1 MKKYRYTSP
10 KYPITKKDLKWVSL
24 EQMLKKASKNKLFDK
39 AYREETQ
46 RLRLAKQIR
55 ELRTSKRL
63 TQKAVAK
70 RADMPQS
77 VIARIESG
85 DRGISV
91 DTLGRIAHTLGKEV
105 QLV

>member
-1 MKKYRYTSP
+1 MKKIKISE
-10 KYPITKKDLKWVSL
+10 KDLKWRSFEEVL
-24 EQMLKKASKNKLFDK
+24 TDLSKNKAFRE
-39 AYREETQ
+39 AYTEESA
-46 RLRLAKQIR
+46 RRRLAKQIR
-55 ELRTSKRL
+55 ELRIAHHL

-77 VIARIESG
+77 VIARIEGG

-91 DTLGRIAHTLGKEV
+91 DTLGRVAHTLGKEV